1 MNRSDNAFFEQV
13 YDSTYVNVLR
23 YISKHVPNSDD
34 ASDLMQDVY
43 TELYS
48 LICRRGQEYI
58 KDAGAIVMTIAKRK
72 LGKKY
77 GLFSAKIKIV
87 PLERT
92 SDSDGESAFITDF
105 EAITSPAADSSLED
119 RELLDGIFA
128 IARAHD
134 CADIFSLRYCDNMS
148 LEEISGI
155 VSLPVHTV
163 RNRLYRTLKTIKQTY
178 NMGGK
183 K

>member
-1 MNRSDNAFFEQV
+1 MNRSDNAYFEQV
-13 YDSTYVNVLR
+13 YDNTYVDVLR
-23 YISKHVPNSDD
+23 YISRRVYNSDD
-34 ASDLMQDVY
+34 ASDLMQDIY
-43 TELYS
+43 TELYA
-48 LICRRGQEYI
+48 LIRRRGREYI
-58 KDAGAIVMTIAKRK
+58 KDEGAMVMTIAKRQ
-72 LGKKY
+72 LRKKY
-77 GLFSAKIKIV
+77 GLFSARAKIV
-87 PLERT
+87 SLEVT
-92 SDSDGESAFITDF
+92 ADDGERAFITDF
-105 EAITSPAADSSLED
+105 ESLTSPSADSTLEE

>member
-1 MNRSDNAFFEQV
+1 MNRSDNAYFEQV
-13 YDSTYVNVLR
+13 YDNTYVDVLR
-23 YISKHVPNSDD
+23 YISRRVYNSDD
-34 ASDLMQDVY
+34 ASDLMQDIY

-48 LICRRGQEYI
+48 LIRRRGREYI
-58 KDAGAIVMTIAKRK
+58 KDEGAMVMTIAKRQ
-72 LGKKY
+72 LRKKY
-77 GLFSAKIKIV
+77 GLFSARAKIV
-87 PLERT
+87 PLEVA
-92 SDSDGESAFITDF
+92 SDDGESAFITDF
-105 EAITSPAADSSLED
+105 EAITSPSADSSLEE

-128 IARAHD
+128 VARAHD